1 MNARRQHVDE
11 DGNGFTITV
20 PANLVEAFSEQIAE
34 RVIEKISTASQS
46 ASPWMDVAG
55 VAAYAVMTEQAVRD
69 AEKNKHL
76 RAYRTMTG
84 RLRFHRDDVE
94 AFMKGTTR

>member
-1 MNARRQHVDE
+1 MNARRQHVD
-11 DGNGFTITV
+11 DHANGFTITV
-20 PANLVEAFSEQIAE
+20 PANLVEALSEQIAE
-34 RVIEKISTASQS
+34 RVIEKITMASQS

-55 VAAYAVMTEQAVRD
+55 VAAYAVMTAQAVRD

-76 RAYRTMTG
+76 RAHRTTTG

-94 AFMKGTTR
+94 AFLRGSTL